1 MFSQVKSI
9 VFIGIVSLVFAS
21 CSRKE
26 IVASTTPSEGMPGE
40 VLVVSKDI
48 SELKDQFEQFFT
60 EVDSNL
66 IVAEQADLLQYE
78 KAISFWFAPATSIE
92 GSEKLA
98 PVILV
103 LNDAQKYSSTL
114 EGLKPSKKA
123 SVAGTDISI
132 FKNVWANPQTAV
144 YIDANAKEFAELLK
158 KEGFTKA
165 LNSALQEQIIGQ
177 GLPGSLSTNSYTD
190 SISKI
195 IASNYGFTFDFPA
208 QFRLEYTNPEIV
220 WLRQESNKFYRH
232 IFINIF
238 RDSAPI
244 NSKEAAIQNRNAF
257 TYKYLSNSEGTKVA
271 VSKSNL
277 FKTQFT
283 KEKIQGREVFALRGW
298 YQEELTFRRGP
309 FIRYFFHDTK
319 NHRYIAFDC
328 FLYAPEQNR
337 LPFYRLFEI
346 MAQGFKISE

>member
-1 MFSQVKSI
+1 MYSQLKSI
-9 VFIGIVSLVFAS
+9 IFIAIVSLAVTS
-21 CSRKE
+21 CNRKE
-26 IVASTTPSEGMPGE
+26 IIASTTPSEGMPGE
-40 VLVVSKDI
+40 VLVVSEDV

-66 IVAEQADLLQYE
+66 IVAEQADLMQYE
-78 KAISFWFAPATSIE
+78 KAISFWFAPAKSIE

-114 EGLKPSKKA
+114 EGLKA
-123 SVAGTDISI
+123 SQEATVAGTSVSI

-144 YIDANAKEFAELLK
+144 YIDASAKEFAELLK
-158 KEGFTKA
+158 KGGFTKA
-165 LNSALQEQIIGQ
+165 LNALLQEQIIGQ
-177 GLPGSLSTNSYTD
+177 GLPGSLSSNTYTD

-238 RDSAPI
+238 RDSALI
-244 NSKEAAIQNRNAF
+244 ATKEAAIQNRDVF

-283 KEKIQGREVFALRGW
+283 REKIKGTDVFVLRGW

>member
-1 MFSQVKSI
+1 MYSQLKSI
-9 VFIGIVSLVFAS
+9 IFIAIVSLVVAS
-21 CSRKE
+21 CNRKE
-26 IVASTTPSEGMPGE
+26 IIASTTPSEGMPGE
-40 VLVVSKDI
+40 VLVVSEDI

-66 IVAEQADLLQYE
+66 IVAEQADLMQYE
-78 KAISFWFAPATSIE
+78 KSISFWFAPAKSIE

-114 EGLKPSKKA
+114 EGLKPSKE
-123 SVAGTDISI
+123 STVAGTSVSI

-144 YIDANAKEFAELLK
+144 YIDANAKELAELLK

-165 LNSALQEQIIGQ
+165 LNALLQEQIIGQ
-177 GLPGSLSTNSYTD
+177 GLPGSLSSNTYTD

-244 NSKEAAIQNRNAF
+244 TTKEAAIQNRDTF

-283 KEKIQGREVFALRGW
+283 REKINGTDVFVLRGW

-346 MAQGFKISE
+346 MAQGFKFSE